1 MSADLFA
8 LFGDAPE
15 TGDPQRT
22 QQTQTQGIPNPSTT
36 AAPTA
41 SDPFSFMSSAPS
53 TLPSQNTQQ
62 TTQWP
67 PFQQATT
74 SQTGS
79 WLASPVSSPQTSNAW
94 GDIGSLGGL
103 GNFQSQATAFP
114 VSQEPVPAED
124 DDDGWGDFEVAPTSP
139 PAQPPV
145 PTTASNPPRAQVTRT
160 PTIDI
165 ITNKLVDLNLEP
177 SAPEPYGQRLSW
189 ENSGKTQQP
198 QKPVRN
204 PDPNVLFDAD
214 FEAEH
219 GAADDDDDDFGDFEI
234 GTPATAVPPQIAPP
248 KSAVD
253 LLSLDPDP
261 VPAAVVSVKKQP
273 PGLTLSNTA
282 LKANEASY
290 PEAPKSPYGSFHH
303 RKPETVKQL
312 QVKPPTLAKA
322 LQGSSAAS
330 PSPTTAWPA
339 IKDDEFGDSWEE
351 FENLPD
357 PKPTTAKPKP
367 KPKPK
372 PASKTTPAPKP
383 PADVA
388 VAPDWEWQD
397 WGGQDDQP
405 IPPTSTATTAARA
418 TARGTTTTT
427 TTVTTT
433 TTQPPQEPETDNPG
447 PPPTNIPP
455 PAILL
460 SLFPTLLDLASTSL
474 LKPLLTLPTTS
485 PAHQRVLAAESTL
498 TFLRGYLALAR
509 VAARLIAGRKPR
521 WHRDRFLAQGMS
533 ISAAVG
539 GGGQRG
545 MKLAG
550 VDKARAAHDDR
561 EAAEVAAV
569 WKRQVGRLRTVV
581 AGVVAAHG
589 GGGSNGGGGGA
600 GDLRVPEVA
609 VGLAVATA
617 KGVPTA
623 PRACVVCGLR
633 RDERVAKV
641 DGEVEDSFG
650 EWWVEFWGHREC
662 RNFWVGHESELRQR

>member
-15 TGDPQRT
+15 TADPQQT
-22 QQTQTQGIPNPSTT
+22 QQTQTQGIPNNTSTT
-36 AAPTA
+36 AAPAA
-41 SDPFSFMSSAPS
+41 SDPFSFISSASS
-53 TLPSQNTQQ
+53 TLPPQNAQQ
-62 TTQWP
+62 TAQWP
-67 PFQQATT
+67 PFQQTT
-74 SQTGS
+74 TGQSAS
-79 WLASPVSSPQTSNAW
+79 WLTSPVSEPQTSNAW

-103 GNFQSQATAFP
+103 GNFQSQATALP
-114 VSQEPVPAED
+114 ISQKPVPAEE

-139 PAQPPV
+139 PTQPPM
-145 PTTASNPPRAQVTRT
+145 PTTVSNPPRAQVTRM
-160 PTIDI
+160 PTIDMM
-165 ITNKLVDLNLEP
+165 TNKLVDLNLDS
-177 SAPEPYGQRLSW
+177 SAPEPYGQQPSW
-189 ENSGKTQQP
+189 EDSSKTQQP

-214 FEAEH
+214 FEVEH
-219 GAADDDDDDFGDFEI
+219 GADDDDDDFGDFET
-234 GTPATAVPPQIAPP
+234 GTPATAIPPQIAPP

-261 VPAAVVSVKKQP
+261 VPAAAVSTKKQP

-282 LKANEASY
+282 LQANEASY
-290 PEAPKSPYGSFHH
+290 PEVPKSPYGSFQN
-303 RKPETVKQL
+303 RKPEPVKQL

-330 PSPTTAWPA
+330 LSA
-339 IKDDEFGDSWEE
+339 IQDDDFGDNWEE
-351 FENLPD
+351 FENIPD

-367 KPKPK
+367 KA
-372 PASKTTPAPKP
+372 ASKTKPTPKP
-383 PADVA
+383 PADAA
-388 VAPDWEWQD
+388 VAPEWEWQD

-405 IPPTSTATTAARA
+405 SPP
-418 TARGTTTTT
+418 TTTTT
-427 TTVTTT
+427 AKAKTTTTKPKTTTTTST
-433 TTQPPQEPETDNPG
+433 TTQPPQEEPPSPKG

-460 SLFPTLLDLASTSL
+460 SLFPTLLDLASTTL

-485 PAHQRVLAAESTL
+485 PAHQRVLAAPATL

-533 ISAAVG
+533 ISAVPAG

-550 VDKARAAHDDR
+550 VDKGRAAHDDR

-569 WKRQVGRLRTVV
+569 WKRQVGRLRSVV
-581 AGVVAAHG
+581 AGVAAAHSG
-589 GGGSNGGGGGA
+589 EGVVG
-600 GDLRVPEVA
+600 LRVPEVA

-662 RNFWVGHESELRQR
+662 RNFWVGHESELRSR